1 MTAIRKGSSHAIC
14 LPDYGVTLDRSG
26 GDEGHTF
33 ISHAHA
39 DHLPRRGGGGP
50 DAAIVATPPTARL
63 MRLRGYR
70 GEVRELPFGEPLELE
85 RCRVTFLPAGHIL
98 GSALTWVE
106 GKEGSVLYTGDC
118 RTPPS
123 PASEG
128 FKLPEGEVDHFI
140 TEATFS
146 LPIYRWPSGEE
157 LAAQVRG
164 FALKSLEEGA
174 TPVFLAY
181 SLGKAQ
187 EIMHLVAPLGET
199 VQIHNAGHKLCGIYE
214 EEGIDLGRYEAYDRD
229 SCEGK
234 ILVCPSSAWNNGF
247 ASHLRNTRLAYCSG
261 WATRDGART
270 QLTADELIPLSDHL
284 DFFELIRLCRELRP
298 GKVWI
303 THTPNPA
310 VVQHYLKEEGIASDV
325 LRKNGKDTQA
335 GEEDP
340 S

>member
-1 MTAIRKGSSHAIC
+1 MTTIRKGSSHAIR
-14 LPDYGVTLDRSG
+14 LPGYGVTLDGSG
-26 GDEGHTF
+26 ADEGHTF

-39 DHLPRRGGGGP
+39 DHLPRRSGP
-50 DAAIVATPPTARL
+50 GRRSAIVATPPTARL

-70 GEVRELPFGEPLELE
+70 GEVRELPFGQPLELE
-85 RCRVTFLPAGHIL
+85 RCRVTFYPAGHIL
-98 GSALTWVE
+98 GSAMTFVE
-106 GKEGSVLYTGDC
+106 GEEGNVLYTGDY

-128 FKLPEGEVDHFI
+128 FELPGGEVDHFI

-146 LPIYRWPSGEE
+146 LPVYRWPSNAE

-164 FALKSLEEGA
+164 FALKALQEGA

-187 EIMHLVAPLGET
+187 EVMHLVAPLGET
-199 VQIHNAGHKLCGIYE
+199 VQIHGAGHKLCGVYE
-214 EEGIDLGRYEAYDRD
+214 EEGVDLGRYESYEPDT
-229 SCEGK
+229 CEGK

-247 ASHLRNTRLAYCSG
+247 ASHLKSTRLAYCSG
-261 WATRDGART
+261 WATRDATRT
-270 QLTADELIPLSDHL
+270 QMTADELIPLSDHL
-284 DFFELIRLCRELRP
+284 DFFELIALCRELRP

-303 THTPNPA
+303 THTPNPG
-310 VVQHYLKEEGIASDV
+310 VVQHYLQEEGIAADF
-325 LRKNGKDTQA
+325 LEKADT
-335 GEEDP
+335 